1 MDGSLRFEDK
11 AIIGASSGNGRAIPM
26 KQQCTHDRKTALV
39 TGASSGIGLELSRL
53 LAADGYDLIL
63 IARDIEGLNRVADE
77 IKARDSVRVRVI
89 PKDLSGPAAA
99 LELSREIEE
108 EPVDILVNNAGVGLV
123 GPFHEADPAKT
134 EQMMQLNMV
143 ALTGLTRWLLPSM
156 LARGRGRILNVAS
169 LTGYQPGGPG
179 MAVYYATKSYVLS
192 FSRALAAELRGT
204 GVIVTALCP
213 GPVRTAFEVKSGMQN
228 TRVLRWLRPM
238 EAHTVARQGY
248 RGMQRGRPI
257 VIPGLL
263 AKVLSL
269 AGELPPRR
277 IALEIN
283 RLLLS
288 RS

>member
-1 MDGSLRFEDK
+1 
-11 AIIGASSGNGRAIPM
+11 M

-63 IARDIEGLNRVADE
+63 IARYIEGLNRVADE
-77 IKARDSVRVRVI
+77 IKARDGVRVRVI
-89 PKDLSGPAAA
+89 PKDLSGSAAA

-108 EPVDILVNNAGVGLV
+108 EPVDILVNNAGVGLA
-123 GPFHEADPAKT
+123 GPFHEADPAET

-156 LARGRGRILNVAS
+156 LACGRGRILNVAS

-213 GPVRTAFEVKSGMQN
+213 GPVRTAFEVKSGLQN

-263 AKVLSL
+263 AKLLSL